1 MLCVYYKDKIIA
13 SVGIMPLMEK
23 KKVLHRAS
31 FGICVEEKH
40 WGNGIGKILTHNSIL
55 LAFELGYEQ
64 IELGV
69 FADNHRAK
77 KMYHKF
83 GFQEWGRIPKAYRL
97 KDGSCHDEILMGLR
111 KEWL

>member
-1 MLCVYYKDKIIA
+1 MD
-13 SVGIMPLMEK
+13 GEE
-23 KKVLHRAS
+23 KVLHRAS

-69 FADNHRAK
+69 FSDNHRAK
-77 KMYHKF
+77 KCIMSL
-83 GFQEWGRIPKAYRL
+83 GFKNGE
-97 KDGSCHDEILMGLR
+97 EFR
-111 KEWL
+111 KLIA